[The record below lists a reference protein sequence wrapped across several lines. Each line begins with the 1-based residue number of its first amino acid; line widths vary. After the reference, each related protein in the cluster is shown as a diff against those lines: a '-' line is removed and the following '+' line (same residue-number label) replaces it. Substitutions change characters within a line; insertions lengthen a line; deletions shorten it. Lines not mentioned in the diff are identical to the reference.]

1 MDKLGTLFGKRE
13 KPTKAKHHTE
23 RGDLFDTILSHLN
36 PPRVT
41 KGMPPVNYKR
51 LGYLLAGIP
60 TADLYALISKC
71 TDAERRGFPWSAI
84 FWVEIKPQ
92 QQDV

>member
-1 MDKLGTLFGKRE
+1 MERIDTLFG
-13 KPTKAKHHTE
+13 TKIARPKARRASE

-36 PPRVT
+36 PPRAK
-41 KGMPPVNYKR
+41 KGLKPLTYQR

-71 TDAERRGFPWSAI
+71 TDAQRRGFPWSAI
-84 FWVEIKPQ
+84 FWKEITPEK
-92 QQDV
+92 V